1 MKDGRCPMC
10 ASDNVYEN
18 PELTYS
24 TEGKEL
30 SLSDDMG
37 REKIVF
43 SFIPYVCMS
52 CGYVAMYISDL
63 NDIKDLPI
71 IKGWKK
77 VK

>member
-24 TEGKEL
+24 TDGKEL

>member
-1 MKDGRCPMC
+1 MC

-24 TEGKEL
+24 TDGKEL